1 MLDVAVMPRF
11 LLVCCTLNWATLT
24 SSGAHVAAILDRNG
38 YTWLFC
44 ADVKHVQVRTFFGA
58 CAKML
63 LAVETAPDLQTGL
76 LPKYHALVPLS
87 CAHRA
92 RIVRAFKAPQ
102 GLY

>member
-1 MLDVAVMPRF
+1 
-11 LLVCCTLNWATLT
+11 LLHFKLGDFDFKWSPCCGHFG
-24 SSGAHVAAILDRNG
+24 SKR

-58 CAKML
+58 RAKML